1 MLIKTKTALAAAL
14 VLGSVTA
21 GFAQGV
27 VPEVDGDGNRT
38 GVYDVLPGAQSA
50 YARGPIG
57 RSFAGPRHHAIE
69 RSFAGTT
76 ASCNSA
82 QLRGAAPLCERAG
95 LLLRRKRT
103 GLGAQFRTLASA
115 GLT

>member
-14 VLGSVTA
+14 ILGSATA

-38 GVYDVLPGAQSA
+38 GLYDVLPGAHST

-69 RSFAGTT
+69 RSFAGPRHH
-76 ASCNSA
+76 AIQRSF
-82 QLRGAAPLCERAG
+82 AG
-95 LLLRRKRT
+95 PRPY
-103 GLGAQFRTLASA
+103 ASA
-115 GLT
+115 PVYSYGANGPAWERNFERWLQQD